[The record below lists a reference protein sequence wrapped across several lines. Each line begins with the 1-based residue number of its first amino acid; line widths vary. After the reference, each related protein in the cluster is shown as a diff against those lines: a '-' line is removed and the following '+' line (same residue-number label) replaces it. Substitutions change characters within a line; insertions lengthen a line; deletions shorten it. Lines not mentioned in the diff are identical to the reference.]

1 MLHRLETLKEYK
13 LDSLDGEMG
22 EVLDFYFD
30 DQHWTIRYLVA
41 DTGNWLSGRQV
52 LISPHSLVA
61 AIKEDKHIAVDLA
74 RKQIEDSPSLAS
86 DKPVSRQFEMDYYGY
101 FGWTPYWAGP
111 FAWGQYPTPMQVGHA
126 EPKSNEEKED
136 WDSHLRSMGEVTG
149 YWIQAADGEIGH
161 VEDFV
166 IDDETW
172 TIRYLIVDTR
182 NWWPGK
188 KVLVS
193 PRWIDKVSWNESK
206 VFINL
211 PREAVRKSPEYSE
224 ESLITRDYET
234 DLHRHYQIE
243 GYWGEGARKGI
254 PAEQR

>member
-1 MLHRLETLKEYK
+1 MVIPGGHVLCVDPILSATALW
-13 LDSLDGEMG
+13 DSKYGVGAGL
-22 EVLDFYFD
+22 
-30 DQHWTIRYLVA
+30 T
-41 DTGNWLSGRQV
+41 
-52 LISPHSLVA
+52 
-61 AIKEDKHIAVDLA
+61 A

-126 EPKSNEEKED
+126 EPKSTEEKQA
-136 WDSHLRSMGEVTG
+136 WDSHLRSMREVTG
-149 YWIQAADGEIGH
+149 YWIQADDGEIGH

-211 PREAVRKSPEYSE
+211 PREAIRKSPEYSE
-224 ESLITRDYET
+224 ESLISRDYET
-234 DLHRHYQIE
+234 DLHRHYEWNAHFDCRAGFRQT
-243 GYWGEGARKGI
+243 GAADGFS
-254 PAEQR
+254 P